1 MTVFMWNRRTDYH
14 HAVLTEHIR
23 DAAGGWT
30 NYQTLLSSLGIT
42 GTGAF
47 EYVERAITAQA
58 MTWESTTYSMCWVGC
73 TCC

>member
-30 NYQTLLSSLGIT
+30 NYQTLLSSLGIS

-47 EYVERAITAQA
+47 KYVLWFAKPPFAARGADTAH
-58 MTWESTTYSMCWVGC
+58 
-73 TCC
+73 